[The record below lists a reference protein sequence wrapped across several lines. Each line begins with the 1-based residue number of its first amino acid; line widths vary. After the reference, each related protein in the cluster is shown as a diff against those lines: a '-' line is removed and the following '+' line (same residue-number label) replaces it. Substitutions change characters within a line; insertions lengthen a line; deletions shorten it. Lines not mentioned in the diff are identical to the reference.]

1 MKLIHRQSLRLT
13 GASAAVPTYPQSQ
26 VKRGIGLSQ
35 VLGGAMALCIAS
47 PLPDVSAAAVFL
59 AAATFTAHAQD
70 TEVRVPPRKTR
81 VTRDLRPH
89 HRKRAPHRGEARR
102 GALAAAAPRV
112 VPKRPPALGL
122 DFERDL
128 NRNLAGLFGRGTSG
142 EGCDVTDLR
151 LPGVQEDLLR
161 VLVGTGT
168 PVVLVMVT
176 GRPYAIGPLADRL
189 AASVQAFFGGEEGGG
204 AIAGVLSG
212 RIVPSGRLP
221 VEMPSSP
228 GANLRS

>member
-59 AAATFTAHAQD
+59 AGATFTAHAQD

-89 HRKRAPHRGEARR
+89 HRKRAP
-102 GALAAAAPRV
+102 
-112 VPKRPPALGL
+112 PA
-122 DFERDL
+122 
-128 NRNLAGLFGRGTSG
+128 
-142 EGCDVTDLR
+142 
-151 LPGVQEDLLR
+151 
-161 VLVGTGT
+161 
-168 PVVLVMVT
+168 
-176 GRPYAIGPLADRL
+176 
-189 AASVQAFFGGEEGGG
+189 
-204 AIAGVLSG
+204 
-212 RIVPSGRLP
+212 PSGSGD
-221 VEMPSSP
+221 E
-228 GANLRS
+228 A